1 MEQKSLK
8 KNAFYSVLKV
18 FLSLIFPLI
27 TFPYAS
33 RILLPEGIGKVNFA
47 NSIVSYFILIA
58 SLGIGGYAT
67 REAVKVRDDKQALTK
82 LFKEI
87 ITINFTCCVIAY
99 ILFFLAVFTVP
110 KFTDYK
116 DLLLVCSIKI
126 LFSVIGIDWIYT
138 AYEEFKYI
146 TIRSFCIQ
154 LFSLIYLFVFVHT
167 KDDIIHYAIFGL
179 LTAVGSNIF
188 NFFLVGKYIDLRY
201 KTKLEFKKHIK
212 TIIIFFGMTVV
223 TSIYTMLDTTMLG
236 FLSNDTQVGYYTA
249 STKLGH
255 MVLSMLTAITAVLL
269 PRLTNYA
276 KNDDKTSF
284 FELVNKSANILLLLS
299 IPMTTG
305 LILLSRPLILFFC
318 GEEFI
323 PAISSMK
330 IISPIII
337 IISFGSLIG
346 VQILP
351 AIGKEKVS
359 FYSYIAGAC
368 INILFNFILITKY
381 GAFGAAIST
390 VFAEFSVTM
399 IQLIYIRKDIFNVLF
414 FKTLFES
421 ISSSFVM
428 GLVIFFLHYF
438 IHNLIIQILSSF
450 ISGILIYC
458 SILYLYKNNYFLMY
472 LKKINTKIFYQ
483 KRGLS

>member
-18 FLSLIFPLI
+18 FLSLVFPLI

-67 REAVKVRDDKQALTK
+67 REAVKVREDKQALTK

-87 ITINFTCCVIAY
+87 ITINFTCCLIAY
-99 ILFFLAVFTVP
+99 ILFFIAVFTVP
-110 KFTDYK
+110 KFADYK

-138 AYEEFKYI
+138 ANEEFKYI

-154 LFSLIYLFVFVHT
+154 LLSLVYLFVFVHT

-188 NFFLVGKYIDLRY
+188 NFFLVGKYVDIRY
-201 KTKLEFKKHIK
+201 KTKLEFKKHLK
-212 TIIIFFGMTVV
+212 AIIIFFGMTIV

-249 STKLGH
+249 STKLGD
-255 MVLSMLTAITAVLL
+255 MVLSMLTAITGVLL

-276 KNDDKTSF
+276 KNDDKSSF
-284 FELVNKSANILLLLS
+284 MELVNKSSNIILLLS
-299 IPMTTG
+299 IPMTVG
-305 LILLSRPLILFFC
+305 LILLSKPLILLLS
-318 GEEFI
+318 GEMYL
-323 PAISSMK
+323 PAISSMI

-337 IISFGSLIG
+337 LISFSSLLG
-346 VQILP
+346 VQLLP
-351 AIGKEKVS
+351 SIGKEKLV
-359 FYSYIAGAC
+359 FYSYIAGALTNVTF
-368 INILFNFILITKY
+368 NILFIPKL
-381 GAFGAAIST
+381 GAMGAAIGTVIAEST
-390 VFAEFSVTM
+390 VCFIQICFSKKYILNKKLFITIGDSLLSSILM
-399 IQLIYIRKDIFNVLF
+399 SAPLIIILKFITNLYLQLFLSF
-414 FKTLFES
+414 F
-421 ISSSFVM
+421 I
-428 GLVIFFLHYF
+428 GLVVYSLFLFLLKNEYF
-438 IHNLIIQILSSF
+438 IFYINKF
-450 ISGILIYC
+450 FYR
-458 SILYLYKNNYFLMY
+458 
-472 LKKINTKIFYQ
+472 LK
-483 KRGLS
+483 R